1 MEEDEKLARRR
12 MSMLWVRLEDRNIS
26 VFVLDQRIGAKCRN
40 IEMFVPQTVSTD
52 SDFLACARE
61 TA

>member
-12 MSMLWVRLEDRNIS
+12 MSMLWVRLDDRNIS
-26 VFVLDQRIGAKCRN
+26 VFDLDKRIGAKCN